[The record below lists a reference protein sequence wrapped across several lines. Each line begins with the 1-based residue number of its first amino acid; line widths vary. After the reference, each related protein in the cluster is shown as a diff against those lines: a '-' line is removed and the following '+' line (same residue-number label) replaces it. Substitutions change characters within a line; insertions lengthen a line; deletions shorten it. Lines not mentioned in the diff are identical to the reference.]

1 MEFTHPKGRRL
12 LEEVG
17 KIFAGDGTIFEKK
30 DKHIIFVC
38 GGPVRA
44 GSNSLRSRFLNWAK
58 TELPD
63 IVPVLAEDAYGESYS
78 DELPKFVNLG
88 HFERLIAGVSD
99 CVLIFPES
107 VGSYAEIGLFS
118 ATSIK
123 TKILV
128 ANQDIHHDGDSFLN
142 LGPISQINSSSFLRP
157 AIAVSTDHAERGF
170 DAVKERLAR
179 LKRRS
184 NRRKFCYGTYPQ
196 LSMEDKLVAVLA
208 TIILLRAVTLP
219 GLTQSVKTTFG
230 TVNKP
235 ELQHLLSVLVAGQ
248 YVLRSGEY
256 VLPNP
261 VVRPFLEFEKIYLE
275 EVIGSATLFYQRHYP
290 KTLECLRTIQK

>member
-12 LEEVG
+12 LEEVRQ
-17 KIFAGDGTIFEKK
+17 IFAGDGSIFERK
-30 DKHIIFVC
+30 DKHIVFVC
-38 GGPVRA
+38 GGPVGA
-44 GSNSLRSRFLNWAK
+44 TSNSLRSRFLSWAK

-78 DELPKFVNLG
+78 DEVPKFINLAQ
-88 HFERLIAGVSD
+88 FEQLIAGVSD

-118 ATSIK
+118 ATAIK
-123 TKILV
+123 KKILV
-128 ANQDIHHDGDSFLN
+128 ANQDVHHDGDSFLN

-157 AIAVSTDHAERGF
+157 AIALSADHAERGF

-184 NRRKFCYGTYPQ
+184 NRRKFRYGTYRQ
-196 LSMEDKLVAVLA
+196 LSMEDKLVAVFA
-208 TIILLRAVTLP
+208 TIVLLRAVTLP
-219 GLTQSVKTTFG
+219 GLTQSVRTTFG
-230 TVNKP
+230 NVNRA

-248 YVLRSGEY
+248 YVLRFGEY

-261 VVRPFLEFEKIYLE
+261 AKQPFLEFEKVYLE
-275 EVIGSATLFYQRHYP
+275 AVIGSATLYYQRHYP
-290 KTLECLRTIQK
+290 KTLECLRSIQR